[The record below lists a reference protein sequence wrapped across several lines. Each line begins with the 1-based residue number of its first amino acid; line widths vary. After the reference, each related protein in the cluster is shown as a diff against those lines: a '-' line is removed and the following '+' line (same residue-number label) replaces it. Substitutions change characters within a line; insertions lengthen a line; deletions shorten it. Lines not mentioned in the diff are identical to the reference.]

1 MKYITNQ
8 ECVYLA
14 RNGTKKCEHK
24 RNFERVLSLKG
35 KKVDKKH
42 TTLCGV
48 AVCCAKGCPLYT
60 KEQYR
65 KLFNTKN
72 KQK

>member
-8 ECVYLA
+8 ECVYLT

-24 RNFERVLSLKG
+24 GNFERVLSFKE

-42 TTLCGV
+42 STLCGF

-60 KEQYR
+60 KEQYK
-65 KLFNTKN
+65 KLFKI
-72 KQK
+72 KK